1 MRVRLAVGLM
11 LMVGA
16 SMFSGAKLANPEQ
29 MALRMI
35 GVEPAGSKHL
45 LPYFDRVR
53 ALKGAL
59 PLNGHVGFATDEPDY
74 LVYLLAQ
81 QALVPLFLDHVT
93 TREYVVGVFGD
104 AHKRDELMQQGLR
117 IIQETGDGVVL
128 LKTTPQ

>member
-1 MRVRLAVGLM
+1 MAVGLI
-11 LMVGA
+11 LIVGA
-16 SMFSGAKLANPEQ
+16 SMLSGAKLANPEQ

-35 GVEPAGSKHL
+35 GVEPAGSRHL
-45 LPYFDRVR
+45 LTYFDRVR

-59 PLNGHVGFATDEPDY
+59 PLKGHVGFATDEPDY

-81 QALVPLFLDHVT
+81 QALVPLFLDNVT
-93 TREYVVGVFGD
+93 TREYVVGVFRN
-104 AHKRDELMQQGLR
+104 AQRRDELIQQGLR